1 MKLIVL
7 VKILWLIIKKNDPKS
22 KYKDIVS
29 FSYGYH
35 PKYKYIIEFQ
45 IGHPFAFYVFTRDSY
60 LRDNKNS
67 DLVDL
72 WDNNFYQKVK
82 NKLLGNNTDVDLLTE
97 LKNLH
102 GDKPIDPKLYEII
115 EKIEKI

>member
-1 MKLIVL
+1 
-7 VKILWLIIKKNDPKS
+7 
-22 KYKDIVS
+22 
-29 FSYGYH
+29 
-35 PKYKYIIEFQ
+35 
-45 IGHPFAFYVFTRDSY
+45 